1 MTSPIAPHTEGSL
14 LAVYAQPGA
23 RRSELRG
30 IERGMLKLSVT
41 QVAEQG
47 RANEAIKKLLAASLG
62 LRKSQLE
69 LVSGETSREK
79 KFVVR
84 CPPEELR
91 ARLATA
97 LGLATEENA

>member
-1 MTSPIAPHTEGSL
+1 

-23 RRSELRG
+23 RRNQLRG

-47 RANEAIKKLLAASLG
+47 QANEAIKKLLAASLG

-69 LVSGETSREK
+69 LVAGETSREK
-79 KFVVR
+79 QFVAR
-84 CPPEELR
+84 CAPDELER
-91 ARLATA
+91 RIAAA
-97 LGLATEENA
+97 LG